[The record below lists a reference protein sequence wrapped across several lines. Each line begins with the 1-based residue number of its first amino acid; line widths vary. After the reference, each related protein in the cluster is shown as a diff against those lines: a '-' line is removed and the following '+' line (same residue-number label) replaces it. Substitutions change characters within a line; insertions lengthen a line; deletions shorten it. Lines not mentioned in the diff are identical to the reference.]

1 MEKLTIDLPRVELQ
15 TEAVCTVC
23 GEKLYH
29 RLCIP
34 GREPRMVRKSC
45 RCRQERRQQEE
56 AQKRRMEFEVTMD
69 RLRERYPIT
78 DRDCRAMTFA
88 ADDRRD
94 AAIGDVCRKYV
105 EQWEEMKRENIGML
119 FYGSVGTGK
128 TYFGCAVVNALL
140 DRQVP
145 AAVTGFPR
153 LLNLLQSERDRQGLI
168 DHLHRYELL
177 LIDDLGV
184 ERDTAYAMEQVYAII
199 DARARVGLPLLIT
212 TNLSLQELKNPATT
226 EAARIYDRVLELC
239 PITLKMTGESR
250 RKEQAERKKA
260 RARQL
265 LQG

>member
-1 MEKLTIDLPRVELQ
+1 MDQLRVELPCVELQ
-15 TEAVCTVC
+15 EEEICPVC
-23 GEKLYH
+23 GDKLYH

-34 GREPRMVRKSC
+34 GQAPRMVRVRCSC
-45 RCRQERRQQEE
+45 RDQQQKREEAERRQ
-56 AQKRRMEFEVTMD
+56 MEFSVSMD
-69 RLRERYPIT
+69 RLAERYPIS
-78 DRDCRAMTFA
+78 DRSFRAMTFA
-88 ADDRRD
+88 GDDRRD
-94 AAIGDVCRKYV
+94 AAVGDVCRRYV
-105 EQWEEMKRENIGML
+105 ERWEDMKRENMGVL

-128 TYFGCAVVNALL
+128 TYFGCAMVNALL
-140 DRQVP
+140 EKQVP

-168 DHLHRYELL
+168 DHLRRYELL

-184 ERDTAYAMEQVYAII
+184 ERDTPYAMEQVYAII
-199 DARARVGLPLLIT
+199 DARARSGLPLMIT

-239 PITLKMTGESR
+239 PIMLKLTGESR